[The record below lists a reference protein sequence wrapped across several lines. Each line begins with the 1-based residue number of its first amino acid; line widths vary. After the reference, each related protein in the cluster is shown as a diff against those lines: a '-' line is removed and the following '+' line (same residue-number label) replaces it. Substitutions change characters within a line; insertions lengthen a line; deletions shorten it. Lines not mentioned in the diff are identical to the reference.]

1 MTKPRIKRSRKRAM
15 LRGVDAMLDAV
26 ERLINP
32 TGRDIMKDM
41 SAEMSL
47 RQFAPLGRNWTL
59 HPLSIPRELD
69 TQKEEY
75 DAPFKASGM
84 KFVDLLKRQG

>member
-32 TGRDIMKDM
+32 TGRDIMNDM
-41 SAEMSL
+41 SAEMSM
-47 RQFAPLGRNWTL
+47 RQFSSLGRNWEL
-59 HPLSIPRELD
+59 YPLSIPRELD
-69 TQKEEY
+69 TAKEEY
-75 DAPFKASGM
+75 DATFKPSGV

>member
-1 MTKPRIKRSRKRAM
+1 
-15 LRGVDAMLDAV
+15 MLDAV

-41 SAEMSL
+41 SAEMSM
-47 RQFAPLGRNWTL
+47 RQFLSLGRNWEL
-59 HPLSIPRELD
+59 YPISIPRELD
-69 TQKEEY
+69 TPDEE
-75 DAPFKASGM
+75 DGALLKASGM